1 MNGMV
6 EGRIFSRILVGTD
19 GSARAQ
25 VAVDQAVG
33 LASISDS
40 LLGVVF
46 VIDTGRPHDVPA
58 GPIAEDAIA
67 KAHASAGAAGL
78 ELDGRILAG
87 DPSAS
92 LLQEVEEKRVDLLC
106 VGPDSGLI
114 GAPPRIGRVTKRVL
128 RDAACSVLVAR
139 ATDGPFPTE
148 IMCGVDTSAG
158 SGELA
163 AFAASIAAAA
173 HADLAIVH
181 ATSLIQRRSA
191 ADVVRERLAAPEIEG
206 TMRAAEASG
215 ISIALKIIRGRPE
228 RRLLKETKRRA
239 TDLLI
244 VGHRGVSGVH
254 RALLGSVS
262 ERCAHNA
269 SCSVLVARSGGRSVG
284 DNQAVAPA
292 T

>member
-1 MNGMV
+1 MSGMV
-6 EGRIFSRILVGTD
+6 EGRMFSRILVGTD

-25 VAVDQAVG
+25 VAVDQAVR

-40 LLGVVF
+40 VLGVLF

-58 GPIAEDAIA
+58 GPIAEDALA

-78 ELDGRILAG
+78 EVDGRILAG
-87 DPSAS
+87 DPSAR
-92 LLQEVEEKRVDLLC
+92 LMQEVEEKAADLLC

-128 RDAACSVLVAR
+128 REAGCSVLVAR
-139 ATDGPFPTE
+139 ATDGAFPSK
-148 IMCGVDTSAG
+148 IVCGIDTSAG

-163 AFAASIAAAA
+163 AFAASVAAAA
-173 HADLAIVH
+173 HADLDIVH
-181 ATSLIQRRSA
+181 ATSFIRRRSA
-191 ADVVRERLAAPEIEG
+191 ADAIRERLAAPEIDG
-206 TMRAAEASG
+206 NMRAAEASG

-228 RRLLKETKRRA
+228 RRLLKETKRRV

-244 VGHRGVSGVH
+244 VGHRGVSGV
-254 RALLGSVS
+254 RAFLGSVS

-284 DNQAVAPA
+284 DNQAAAPA